1 MAQFLGPEAIE
12 YVTAVRERLQARVSP
27 LQAEMHGLGEGNIF
41 PNLSWIKFGVFHV
54 FGLFQWHPKGPGEI
68 EVWQTAFFDS
78 AAPQSIKDFARLEMS
93 QENAAAGI
101 FGQDDGENFEQI
113 TESARGSSPRPATS
127 TTPWAWDT
135 TARFRRR
142 ATPVA
147 WARTSRNRTT
157 ATSTATGSSSMTTPG
172 EHKWTSTSPTCAA
185 TSRTSSTAR
194 PRCSTSSATTTGLAL
209 FTEDVRYWMPI
220 TETREVRQPRDHVP
234 GEWALMEEDSRFL
247 AKRMERLAGGL
258 AHAERARSRIR
269 RFISNVL
276 VTPGPDDDLVAE
288 CNFIVFQSRRA
299 NSEQFFVG
307 SRRDRIVTSGESWK
321 IAERTVLS
329 TTGCRRAI
337 SIFF

>member
-1 MAQFLGPEAIE
+1 VTSHLTDLRRDVEDFLYREAKM
-12 YVTAVRERLQARVSP
+12 L
-27 LQAEMHGLGEGNIF
+27 
-41 PNLSWIKFGVFHV
+41 
-54 FGLFQWHPKGPGEI
+54 
-68 EVWQTAFFDS
+68 D
-78 AAPQSIKDFARLEMS
+78 
-93 QENAAAGI
+93 
-101 FGQDDGENFEQI
+101 EQRYD
-113 TESARGSSPRPATS
+113 E
-127 TTPWAWDT
+127 W
-135 TARFRRR
+135 
-142 ATPVA
+142 
-147 WARTSRNRTT
+147 
-157 ATSTATGSSSMTTPG
+157 
-172 EHKWTSTSPTCAA
+172 
-185 TSRTSSTAR
+185 
-194 PRCSTSSATTTGLAL
+194 LAL

-258 AHAERARSRIR
+258 AHAEQPRSRTR

-321 IAERTVLS
+321 IAERTVLLDH
-329 TTGCRRAI
+329 RVLPRAI